1 MPRPGCDRWC
11 TADGRYVVLVLC
23 YCLGRPTMSW
33 TPTLA
38 DFVVLLAAI
47 GAHLGLVIMR
57 PQMPSP
63 RQSSWLRL
71 KALGTLLAV
80 VVLGGLWLLGR
91 LVGSVVKSID
101 WP

>member
-1 MPRPGCDRWC
+1 
-11 TADGRYVVLVLC
+11 
-23 YCLGRPTMSW
+23 MSW

-38 DFVVLLAAI
+38 DFVVLLAVI
-47 GAHLGLVIMR
+47 GALPGLVIMR

-91 LVGSVVKSID
+91 LVGSFVNNRLAMKARAALLLGVALFLQGFRDNARLRSIRR
-101 WP
+101 